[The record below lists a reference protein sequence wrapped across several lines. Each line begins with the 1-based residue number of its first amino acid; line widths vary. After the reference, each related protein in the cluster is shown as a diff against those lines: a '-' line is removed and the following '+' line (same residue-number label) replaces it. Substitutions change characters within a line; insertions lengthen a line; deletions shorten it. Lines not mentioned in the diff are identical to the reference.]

1 VNRLMNIRESAHS
14 GPGDAMNQPLIGR
27 IAGLC
32 LGAAVL
38 LGLQYRGIDLYLTI
52 IAGVLVYVAVRAAFV
67 LLARPEQ
74 QPGSK

>member
-1 VNRLMNIRESAHS
+1 MNARESAHS

-27 IAGLC
+27 IAALC

-38 LGLQYRGIDLYLTI
+38 FGLQYRGADIYLTI
-52 IAGVLVYVAVRAAFV
+52 IAGALVYVAVRAAFA
-67 LLARPEQ
+67 LLARPQ

>member
-1 VNRLMNIRESAHS
+1 MNARESAHS

-27 IAGLC
+27 IAALC

-38 LGLQYRGIDLYLTI
+38 FGLQYRGINLYLTI
-52 IAGVLVYVAVRAAFV
+52 IAGVLVYVAVRAAFA

-74 QPGSK
+74 PGSK